1 MKMIDLFEDWH
12 DQVEFPKKG
21 VVFREGDPADVMYVV
36 TSGEVEITLKD
47 EPLGAE
53 LPGGIVGEMAMIN
66 AAYRSATAIA
76 LRKSTLARV
85 NRDQFKDMIREN
97 PEFALYVM
105 EVLAN
110 RLRVA
115 NRLIAG

>member
-1 MKMIDLFEDWH
+1 MKMIDLFENWQ
-12 DQVEFPKKG
+12 DQVDYPKNG
-21 VVFREGDPADVMYVV
+21 VVFNEGDPADVMYVI
-36 TSGEVEITLKD
+36 TKGEVEVTLKG

-66 AAYRSATAIA
+66 AAYRSATVTAI
-76 LRKSTLARV
+76 RKSTLARV
-85 NRDQFKDMIREN
+85 NRDQFKDMIAKN
-97 PEFALYVM
+97 PEFALHVM

-110 RLRVA
+110 RLRMA